1 MTKFMNDN
9 KQQIYNDAWDKI
21 RGSNAISY
29 TNPILSKGVN
39 YGPKIESML
48 SEFKENSGVRLDN
61 LRQEVNRRMGL
72 VSFMK
77 SVSIEKLQ
85 PIYKKLAKRSNM
97 LELFQNKELF
107 ESNTSK
113 DKQHKCIQLLGNS
126 SLKQIVET
134 IKDQLIG
141 LEAKN
146 TAPSGIYVVIQMYL
160 VHVKMLKMLKR
171 NKETN
176 ERPVKFNK
184 KYKFNADDWNTDSES
199 DSDDDSETDNENYSG
214 SDSENYSEN
223 DSENDSEIE

>member
-61 LRQEVNRRMGL
+61 LRQEVNRRM
-72 VSFMK
+72 
-77 SVSIEKLQ
+77 
-85 PIYKKLAKRSNM
+85 AKRSNM